1 MDEETPTPNQMPL
14 RRPVRAMP
22 QQQEKRKMRIKI
34 WMGWALII
42 VALIADIVEL
52 LGGYISATIIAIIVG
67 IVASFVFWVWFLILG
82 VPYSSNTKKF
92 AVAITMNIAEVIPGL
107 DAIPF
112 WFFWTLGMIIIV
124 GMVRMEDK
132 GEKPSIFG
140 GFFEGFAVAET
151 LNPIVAPIAAATM
164 AAGKARRFVKRK
176 AGVGEANWVKE
187 QEEENKQAI
196 RNPERI
202 KEIMNKYNPQT
213 KQSEKSR
220 NKNVLD
226 LKKSTTTASH
236 KLNQPF
242 KKAA

>member
-1 MDEETPTPNQMPL
+1 MDEETPTPNQVPL
-14 RRPVRAMP
+14 RRPVRAIP

-42 VALIADIVEL
+42 SAIIVDLIEL
-52 LGGYISATIIAIIVG
+52 LGGYISFEIIGTFAG
-67 IVASFVFWVWFLILG
+67 WLASFVFWIWFLILG
-82 VPYSSNTKKF
+82 VPYSSNTKRF
-92 AVAITMNIAEVIPGL
+92 VMAIIMNVIEIIPGL

-112 WFFWTLGMIIIV
+112 LFMWTLGMVIIV

-151 LNPIVAPIAAATM
+151 LNPIVAPIAVATM
-164 AAGKARRFVKRK
+164 AAGKTRRFIKRK
-176 AGVGEANWVKE
+176 AGVGEADWVKE
-187 QEEENKQAI
+187 QEEENKQVI

-213 KQSEKSR
+213 KQSEKSS